1 MLAERPAGLE
11 SGREGDMDDHQRRGL
26 SRRQFLQAGLGIAGS
41 AVLGGCG
48 ARDPDPRQWRNWSGG
63 QSSRPAAWL
72 RPRDEAELVWQLRAA
87 SGELRV
93 TGAGHSFSPVCRT
106 EGTLVSIDDLKGVI
120 SHDASTLQARV
131 WAGTR
136 LRDLGEPLWNLGQGL
151 LNQGDVDP
159 QSVAGACG
167 TSTHGTGRTL
177 GSFSSVVRGV
187 RLVTPAGEIIEADAA
202 RDADVY
208 RAACTS
214 LGVLGVVTQ
223 LTLQN
228 RTAYKLRERE
238 YTESLDAV
246 LAKLPDYVRSNRH
259 FEFWAFFESD
269 LAIVKTLNETT
280 DEDTPAPAVDLP
292 VDAVLDLASRLAHG
306 VAGMDGAMQRLL
318 TALQPGT
325 ERVGRS
331 YRIFPSARNTRFNE
345 MEYEV
350 PVARGPDCLREIL
363 AAVRAAGIRTL
374 FPVEYRTV
382 AADDAWLSPFQGR
395 DSASISIHQYHA
407 VDWRELFDL
416 VEPIFWKHEGRPHWG
431 KLHTLTARQ
440 LAPLYPH
447 WDDFQRVRRRLDPQG
462 RMLNAHLRAVL
473 EPA

>member
-1 MLAERPAGLE
+1 MNDGHRG
-11 SGREGDMDDHQRRGL
+11 GL
-26 SRRQFLQAGLGIAGS
+26 SRRQFLQAGLGVAGG
-41 AVLGGCG
+41 ALLGGCG
-48 ARDPDPRQWRNWSGG
+48 SPAPDPAHWRNWSGG
-63 QSSRPAAWL
+63 QSARPKAWL
-72 RPRDEAELVWQLRAA
+72 RPRDEAELVAQLRAA
-87 SGELRV
+87 TGEIRV
-93 TGAGHSFSPVCRT
+93 TGASHSFSPVCRT
-106 EGTLVSIDDLKGVI
+106 EGTLVSIDALKGVI
-120 SHDASTLQARV
+120 GHDAGSLQARV

-136 LRDLGEPLWNLGQGL
+136 LRDLGEPLWDLGQGL
-151 LNQGDVDP
+151 VNQGDVDP

-187 RLVTPAGEIIEADAA
+187 RLVTPAGEAIEADPA
-202 RDADVY
+202 READVFH
-208 RAACTS
+208 AACTS

-228 RTAYKLRERE
+228 RAAYKLREHE
-238 YTESLDAV
+238 YTEDFETV
-246 LAKLPDYVRSNRH
+246 LRRLPELVQSNRH
-259 FEFWAFFESD
+259 FEFWTFFESD
-269 LAIVKTLNETT
+269 LAIVKRLNESA
-280 DEDTPAPAVDLP
+280 DEDTPPPSVDLP

-306 VAGMDGAMQRLL
+306 APGMDGAMQKML

-331 YRIFPSARNTRFNE
+331 YRIFPSPRRTRFNE
-345 MEYEV
+345 MEYEL
-350 PVARGPDCLREIL
+350 PAARGPDCLREIRE
-363 AAVRAAGIRTL
+363 AVRKSGIRTL

-382 AADDAWLSPFQGR
+382 AADDSWLSPFYAR

-416 VEPIFWKHEGRPHWG
+416 VEPIFWKYEGRPHWG
-431 KLHTLTARQ
+431 KLHTLTAAQ
-440 LAPLYPH
+440 LAPLYPR